1 MTRLDHRD
9 GAHVLAALVT
19 GIKHNMP
26 PVLRDQFARAGTAH
40 LLAISGL
47 HMGILSLIFFFFFYQ
62 VLSLFPGLLV
72 SAQARK
78 IAGVLT
84 LIPLCLYLVFSGF
97 SPSTQRAFIMIAIFM
112 ISFLMEKQTH
122 PFNTLAVAGII
133 ILFADP
139 AALFSISFQLSFTA
153 VFFIIAGMKVMEKYP
168 KINPPK
174 PLKFLISISSVT
186 LLAGLGT
193 FPLIAGYF
201 NLVSLVQIPANL
213 VLVPVIGFVC
223 LPAGL
228 MSLMVWPLAPGLSAW
243 LLAGAAWLVEW
254 CSLYAAWLTDLPF
267 AWSYLPAWS
276 MFDITA
282 AYVVLGA
289 VFCTLSVKRS
299 KPVMV
304 GIMVVLIS
312 IYGIRM
318 MTQSG
323 SPDHMTVT
331 VLDVG
336 QGNAALIQTIENKTI
351 LVDGGGFSGATQFD
365 VGRYVVAPFLWQQG
379 ITALD
384 VVILTHPDSD
394 HMNGLVFILENFQVG
409 TLVKNRDTIPHS
421 AFERIMAACRK
432 KKIPVFIPDCEKNQ
446 MNWENTGLSFFQCRS
461 VNTEWDVNDNSL
473 VFKLTWDQFS
483 MLFPGDIQ
491 AGRESLLAGDKNNR
505 LSAGI
510 LLSPHHGSNSSSTR
524 VFLDQV
530 APETVVISCGFNNPY
545 RFPHP
550 DVIHRYEKNN
560 IRIFRTDKHGAVT
573 ITSRGRDYAVIP
585 YRSGN

>member
-1 MTRLDHRD
+1 
-9 GAHVLAALVT
+9 
-19 GIKHNMP
+19 
-26 PVLRDQFARAGTAH
+26 
-40 LLAISGL
+40 
-47 HMGILSLIFFFFFYQ
+47 
-62 VLSLFPGLLV
+62 
-72 SAQARK
+72 
-78 IAGVLT
+78 LT
-84 LIPLCLYLVFSGF
+84 
-97 SPSTQRAFIMIAIFM
+97 
-112 ISFLMEKQTH
+112 
-122 PFNTLAVAGII
+122 
-133 ILFADP
+133 
-139 AALFSISFQLSFTA
+139 
-153 VFFIIAGMKVMEKYP
+153 
-168 KINPPK
+168 
-174 PLKFLISISSVT
+174 
-186 LLAGLGT
+186 
-193 FPLIAGYF
+193 
-201 NLVSLVQIPANL
+201 
-213 VLVPVIGFVC
+213 
-223 LPAGL
+223 
-228 MSLMVWPLAPGLSAW
+228 
-243 LLAGAAWLVEW
+243 GAAWLVEW

-289 VFCTLSVKRS
+289 VFCTLSVKKS

-323 SPDHMTVT
+323 PPDHMTVT

-384 VVILTHPDSD
+384 AVILTHPDSD

-409 TLVKNRDTIPHS
+409 TLVKNRDTSPHS

-491 AGRESLLAGDKNNR
+491 AGREGLLAGDKNNR